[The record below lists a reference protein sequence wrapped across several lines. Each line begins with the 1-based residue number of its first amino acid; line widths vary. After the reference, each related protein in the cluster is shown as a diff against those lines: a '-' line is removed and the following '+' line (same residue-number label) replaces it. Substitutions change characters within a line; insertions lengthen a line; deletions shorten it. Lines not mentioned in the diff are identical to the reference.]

1 MHFQYASDCHTHS
14 DCSPDGHS
22 PAQEML
28 RQAGA
33 LGLYAYTL
41 TDHCECQKYEE
52 KYKDRVALAKET
64 MREIAPQAADGLRF
78 YFGLELGQPTQNLP
92 VAEQLTAD
100 ETYDFILGSLH
111 DLKSGENFGA
121 IYRGILAGDDPP
133 PAETVTALVE
143 EYLTELLEI
152 VRWGKFDSLAHIT
165 YPLRYLFPAGSSPDY
180 RAQQELLEEVLSE
193 LIKRDKA
200 LEMNTSRL
208 WRDNGPK
215 LPDLEVFTLYRK
227 MGGKLVT
234 LGSDAHSA
242 DRVGNGI
249 ELGME
254 LLQKAGFK
262 EFAVYEKHR
271 PILLPLN

>member
-1 MHFQYASDCHTHS
+1 MKYRYASDCHTHS

-52 KYKDRVALAKET
+52 RYQARVALAKQT
-64 MREIAPQAADGLRF
+64 MQEIAPQTPKELKF
-78 YFGLELGQPTQNLP
+78 YLGLELGQPTQNLP
-92 VAEQLTAD
+92 VAERLVAD
-100 ETYDFILGSLH
+100 EAYDFILGSLH

-121 IYRGILAGDDPP
+121 IYRKIRAGGDPP
-133 PAETVTALVE
+133 PSETVDALVK
-143 EYLTELLEI
+143 EYLVELLEI
-152 VRWGKFDSLAHIT
+152 VQWGKFDSLAHVT

-180 RAQQELLEEVLSE
+180 RAQQGLLEAVLSE
-193 LIKRDKA
+193 LVKRDRA
-200 LEMNTSRL
+200 LELNTSRL
-208 WRDNGPK
+208 WQDDGPN
-215 LPDLEVFTLYRK
+215 LPDLEVLRLYRSL
-227 MGGKLVT
+227 GGKLIT

-242 DRVGNGI
+242 DRIAAGI

-254 LLQKAGFK
+254 LLQEAGFT
-262 EFAVYEKHR
+262 EFAVYEKRR
-271 PILLPLN
+271 PILLPLR

>member
-22 PAQEML
+22 PAPEML
-28 RQAGA
+28 RQAGET
-33 LGLYAYTL
+33 GLYAYTL

-52 KYKDRVALAKET
+52 KYKDRVARAKET
-64 MREIAPQAADGLRF
+64 MKEIAPQAGEGLRF

-92 VAEQLTAD
+92 VAEQLAAD
-100 ETYDFILGSLH
+100 DAYDFILGSLH

-143 EYLTELLEI
+143 EYLVELLEI

-165 YPLRYLFPAGSSPDY
+165 YPLRYLFPAGSSPNY
-180 RAQQELLEEVLSE
+180 HAQQELLEEVLSE
-193 LIKRDKA
+193 LIKRGKA

-254 LLQKAGFK
+254 LLQKAGFT